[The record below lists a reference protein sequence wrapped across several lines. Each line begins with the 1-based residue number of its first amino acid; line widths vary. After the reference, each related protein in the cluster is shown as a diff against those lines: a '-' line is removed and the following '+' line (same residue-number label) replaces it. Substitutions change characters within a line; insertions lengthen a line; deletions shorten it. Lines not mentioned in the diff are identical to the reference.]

1 MPLRRLFTST
11 LPTSPV
17 ALYTTAW
24 WCIGAQNT
32 HFSLDQTA
40 SPTDDLYMRKY
51 VTIGNES
58 RANVGYN
65 VLRAVLIDEPFV
77 EYPFVEASQ

>member
-1 MPLRRLFTST
+1 
-11 LPTSPV
+11 
-17 ALYTTAW
+17 
-24 WCIGAQNT
+24 
-32 HFSLDQTA
+32 
-40 SPTDDLYMRKY
+40 MRKY